1 MLGGKASHQRENR
14 FRLFMLK
21 LYAEQGVSP
30 LYPVCTGMFAQY
42 QLVMPP
48 HVRRVDTLVIAR
60 IFQQA
65 IDVDAGF
72 VGEYAFADQTFLP
85 ADRVSRSFFHQQR
98 ELGEA
103 F

>member
-1 MLGGKASHQRENR
+1 MLGGKAPYQRENG
-14 FRLFMLK
+14 FRLFMRQ
-21 LYAEQGVSP
+21 LYAEQCVSP

-48 HVRRVDTLVIAR
+48 HVRRIDTLVIAR

-65 IDVDAGF
+65 IAVDAGF

-85 ADRVSRSFFHQQR
+85 ANRVSRSFFNQQGK
-98 ELGEA
+98 LGEA